1 MNQPT
6 QDAVLCKFRR
16 AFRGGRW
23 LAAPLLLL
31 ALSAC
36 QQEPTPTRAATAV
49 PSITTEP
56 RPTGTAG
63 LSTLLLS
70 ATPTEQ
76 PTFTPIP
83 TTTATAEATATTAPS
98 PTSLPSP
105 TAISTVAPTPMA
117 AGEFL
122 TPGQAASSTL
132 LTDQA
137 ILYPYQGTRFQPV
150 LIFVEA
156 AGDLDVSLSVHPG
169 TEAPGADLA
178 QMEVAASAEQSGPN
192 RPEIIVFTPEDD
204 GPYTIAVRS
213 NPDTPGAMGAYTL
226 YLFDT
231 QTAAEGVEL
240 AAGALA
246 AGETASHQVT
256 SNDGRP
262 VLCYLDPTDESDLIL
277 RALDS
282 DGGVLTEA
290 NFSGPGSAEA
300 VYLLPLQTTTYTCQV
315 TAAAR
320 QTSTYEMA
328 LIALP

>member
-1 MNQPT
+1 MSQPT
-6 QDAVLCKFRR
+6 WDAVLCKFRW

-56 RPTGTAG
+56 RPTATAG
-63 LSTLLLS
+63 LPTPLPS
-70 ATPTEQ
+70 ATPTER

-83 TTTATAEATATTAPS
+83 TATTTAPS
-98 PTSLPSP
+98 PTPLPSP
-105 TAISTVAPTPMA
+105 TAISTVAPTPLP

-137 ILYPYQGTRFQPV
+137 AFYPYQGTRFQPV

-169 TEAPGADLA
+169 TVAPGADLA

-204 GPYTIAVRS
+204 GPYTIAVRP
-213 NPDTPGAMGAYTL
+213 NPDTPGAFGAYTL

-231 QTAAEGVEL
+231 QAAAEGVEL
-240 AAGALA
+240 AAGELV
-246 AGETASHQVT
+246 AGETAGHRVT
-256 SNDGRP
+256 SNGGRP